1 MRWVV
6 AAAEAE
12 RPAEGEELVRYFDRE
27 PAEGV
32 DPELVESGVAAV
44 AASAPGL
51 GSVAVAGKKAQVKEK
66 LKVRPIHPPEPHTSF
81 YRFVAG

>member
-6 AAAEAE
+6 AAAEE
-12 RPAEGEELVRYFDRE
+12 EELDRYFDRE
-27 PAEGV
+27 PVEGV
-32 DPELVESGVAAV
+32 DPELVEPGAAAV

-51 GSVAVAGKKAQVKEK
+51 GSVAVAGRKAQAKEK
-66 LKVRPIHPPEPHTSF
+66 LTVRPIHPPEPHTSF